1 MEGQPLAIV
10 SLSAGRTLDRRLS
23 ELGLHVGSRIQIQQ
37 RRGPGLIIARDRA
50 RIAVGLGMA
59 MKIFVVPV

>member
-1 MEGQPLAIV
+1 MEGQSLAIV
-10 SLSAGRTLDRRLS
+10 SLGAGRTLDRRLS

-37 RRGPGLIIARDRA
+37 RRGRGLIIARDRA

-59 MKIFVVPV
+59 MKIFVVTV